1 MKNKYSGIGC
11 SFDEPGCFNPEEFD
25 FDHNDYV
32 AITFICLVM
41 QKQEKGELTICSEF
55 LLWIIFDL
63 LTKDNND

>member
-1 MKNKYSGIGC
+1 MK
-11 SFDEPGCFNPEEFD
+11 EEEFD
-25 FDHNDYV
+25 FNHNDYV